1 MAKQNKNLSKA
12 PLLDL
17 HGDNL
22 LDVEAKVDRFLM
34 QAQRKGLSQVRIM
47 TGKGTGKIRAAVQ
60 TYLKLGGY
68 TYHFE
73 KSANNQDNEGVL
85 VVHV

>member
-1 MAKQNKNLSKA
+1 MSKQNKTHSKA

-17 HGDNL
+17 HGENL
-22 LDVEAKVDRFLM
+22 LDVEAKVDRFLV
-34 QAQRKGLSQVRIM
+34 QAQSKGLSQVRIM

-68 TYHFE
+68 TFHFE
-73 KSANNQDNEGVL
+73 KTSGNQDNEGVL
-85 VVHV
+85 VVQV

>member
-1 MAKQNKNLSKA
+1 MAKNNKALSKT

-17 HGDNL
+17 HGENL

-34 QAQRKGLSQVRIM
+34 VAQTRGLSQIRIM

-60 TYLKLGGY
+60 KYLKLGGY
-68 TYHFE
+68 SYHFE
-73 KSANNQDNEGVL
+73 KSAHHTNVKHRD
-85 VVHV
+85 

>member
-1 MAKQNKNLSKA
+1 MTKKNKTLLKA

-17 HGDNL
+17 HGDSL
-22 LDVEAKVDRFLM
+22 LDVEAKVDRFLI
-34 QAQRKGLSQVRIM
+34 QAQGKGLNQVRIM

-60 TYLKLGGY
+60 AYLKLGGY

-73 KSANNQDNEGVL
+73 KSANKQDNEGVL

>member
-1 MAKQNKNLSKA
+1 MAKQNKTLSKT
-12 PLLDL
+12 PILDL
-17 HGDNL
+17 HGDKL

-34 QAQRKGLSQVRIM
+34 QAQSKGLTQIRIM
-47 TGKGTGKIRAAVQ
+47 TGKGTGKVRAAVQ
-60 TYLKLGGY
+60 QYLKLGGY

-73 KSANNQDNEGVL
+73 KSANNQDNQGVL

>member
-1 MAKQNKNLSKA
+1 MKNNKAASKS

-34 QAQRKGLSQVRIM
+34 QAQSKGLSQIRIM
-47 TGKGTGKIRAAVQ
+47 TGKGTGKIRSAVQ
-60 TYLKLGGY
+60 KYLKLGGY
-68 TYHFE
+68 TFHI
-73 KSANNQDNEGVL
+73 S
-85 VVHV
+85 H